1 VCSSPE
7 QREEIMAQPTAR
19 FRCFKGCAGT
29 FPLTQAIY
37 RCPTCDSLLE
47 VAHDLDVLRQTSG
60 ATWRALFDERWAP
73 VSNAAG
79 TPPSGV
85 WTKREWVAPEV
96 PDEAIVTTGEGMTP
110 LYPARRLASQLGFG
124 ELFVKQCGTTHTG
137 SFKDLGMTV
146 LVSTVMHAI
155 RTGALERPV
164 LACAS
169 TGDTSAALAAYGAA
183 AGLPVVVLLPRGMVS
198 VAQLVQPLAHGA
210 KVLALETDFDG
221 CMAVVRELAARGLVY
236 LANSMNPLRIEGQ
249 KTVALEISQ
258 QLGWT
263 VPDWVVIPSGNM
275 GNAAAL
281 YAGFTMAKELGLTD
295 RLPRLCIAQAAKA
308 NPMYRAFIAG
318 SEEVT
323 PVVAEPTQA
332 SAIRIGNPVSAPRA
346 MAALRGMN
354 GVVEEAT
361 EGELADACA
370 RADRTGLY
378 ADPHTGVAIA
388 CARKLRDRGVIGAS
402 ERVVVVSTASALKF
416 TELKLAYHESKLP
429 DVATPLANVPVGLPP
444 DVDVVA
450 KNLG

>member
-1 VCSSPE
+1 
-7 QREEIMAQPTAR
+7 MAHPTAS
-19 FRCFKGCAGT
+19 FRCFQGCAGT
-29 FPLTQAIY
+29 FPLTAAIY
-37 RCPTCDSLLE
+37 RCPTCDALLE
-47 VAHDLDVLRQTSG
+47 VAHDLDVLRKTSG
-60 ATWRALFDERWAP
+60 EQWRALFDKRWAATSN
-73 VSNAAG
+73 VSGAP
-79 TPPSGV
+79 TSGV
-85 WTKREWVAPEV
+85 WSKREWVAPEV
-96 PDEAIVTTGEGMTP
+96 PDDAVVTTGEGMTP
-110 LYPARRLASQLGFG
+110 LYPARRLAAELGFG
-124 ELFVKQCGTTHTG
+124 ELLVKQCGTTHTG

-146 LVSTVMHAI
+146 LVSVVNYAI
-155 RTGALERPV
+155 RSGALSVRAI
-164 LACAS
+164 ACAS

-221 CMAVVRELAARGLVY
+221 CMTVVSELAKRGLVY

-249 KTVALEISQ
+249 KTVALEIAQ
-258 QLGWT
+258 QLGWN

-281 YAGFTMAKELGLTD
+281 FAGFTMAKELGLTTA
-295 RLPRLCIAQAAKA
+295 LPRLCIAQAAKA

-318 SEEVT
+318 TEEVT
-323 PVVAEPTQA
+323 PIVAEPTQA

-346 MAALRGMN
+346 MRALRGMN

-361 EGELADACA
+361 ESELADACA

-388 CARKLRDRGVIGAS
+388 CARKLRERGVINATD
-402 ERVVVVSTASALKF
+402 RVVVVSTASALKF

-429 DVATPLANVPVGLPP
+429 DVPTPLANVPVGLPP
-444 DVDVVA
+444 DVDIVA

>member
-1 VCSSPE
+1 
-7 QREEIMAQPTAR
+7 MAHLSAS
-19 FRCFKGCAGT
+19 FRCFNGCPGS

-37 RCPTCDSLLE
+37 RCPTCDGLLQ
-47 VAHDLDVLRQTSG
+47 VVHDLDALRATSG
-60 ATWRALFDERWAP
+60 EAWRELFDRRWAP
-73 VSNAAG
+73 ATSG
-79 TPPSGV
+79 GRLPPSGV
-85 WTKREWVAPEV
+85 WGKREWVAPEV
-96 PDEAIVTTGEGMTP
+96 PDDAIVTTGEGLTP
-110 LYPARRLASQLGFG
+110 LYPARRLADELGFG
-124 ELFVKQCGTTHTG
+124 ALHVKQCGTTHTG

-146 LVSTVMHAI
+146 LVSVVNHAL
-155 RTGALERPV
+155 RQASLEVRAI
-164 LACAS
+164 ACAS

-221 CMAVVRELAARGLVY
+221 CMAVVRELAKRGLVY

-249 KTVALEISQ
+249 KTVAIEIAQ
-258 QLGWT
+258 QLGWK
-263 VPDWVVIPSGNM
+263 VPDWVVIPSGNL

-281 YAGFTMAKELGLTD
+281 FAGFTMAKELGLID
-295 RLPRLCIAQAAKA
+295 RLPRLCVAQAAKA

-318 SEEVT
+318 SAEVA

-361 EGELADACA
+361 ETELADACA

-378 ADPHTGVAIA
+378 ACPHTGVAIA
-388 CARKLRDRGVIGAS
+388 CARKLRERGVITAN
-402 ERVVVVSTASALKF
+402 EHVVVVSTASALKF
-416 TELKLAYHESKLP
+416 TEFKLGYHEGTLP
-429 DVATPLANVPVGLPP
+429 EIATPLANKPIALPADI
-444 DVDVVA
+444 DVIA
-450 KNLG
+450 RELGALANR

>member
-1 VCSSPE
+1 MP
-7 QREEIMAQPTAR
+7 QPTAR
-19 FRCFKGCAGT
+19 FRCFKGCPGT

-37 RCPTCDSLLE
+37 RCPTCDGLLE
-47 VAHDLDVLRQTSG
+47 VAHDLDVLRETSG
-60 ATWRALFDERWAP
+60 SAWRALFEERWAAT
-73 VSNAAG
+73 SSTGA
-79 TPPSGV
+79 PPSGV
-85 WTKREWVAPEV
+85 WGKREWVAPEV
-96 PDEAIVTTGEGMTP
+96 PDDAIVSTGEGMTP
-110 LYPARRLASQLGFG
+110 LYPARRLAAELGFG
-124 ELFVKQCGTTHTG
+124 ELLVKQCGTTHTG

-146 LVSTVMHAI
+146 LVSVVNHAM
-155 RTGALERPV
+155 RTSALAVRAI
-164 LACAS
+164 ACAS

-221 CMAVVRELAARGLVY
+221 CMAVVRELATRGLVY

-249 KTVALEISQ
+249 KTVAIEIAQ
-258 QLGWT
+258 QLGWS
-263 VPDWVVIPSGNM
+263 VPDWVVIPSGNL

-281 YAGFTMAKELGLTD
+281 FAGFTMAKELGLTD

-361 EGELADACA
+361 EEELADACA

-378 ADPHTGVAIA
+378 ACPHTGVALA
-388 CARKLRDRGVIGAS
+388 CARKLRERGVITAAA
-402 ERVVVVSTASALKF
+402 RVVVVSTASALKF

-429 DVATPLANVPVGLPP
+429 DVATPLANVPMPLPP

-450 KNLG
+450 KHL

>member
-1 VCSSPE
+1 
-7 QREEIMAQPTAR
+7 MTGLPTAR
-19 FRCFKGCAGT
+19 FRCFNGCPGS

-37 RCPTCDSLLE
+37 RCPTCDGLLE
-47 VAHDLDVLRQTSG
+47 IAHDLDVLRRTSG
-60 ATWRALFDERWAP
+60 EAWRALFDRRWSP
-73 VSNAAG
+73 TSSTAA
-79 TPPSGV
+79 TAPSGV
-85 WTKREWVAPEV
+85 WSKREWVAPQV
-96 PDEAIVTTGEGMTP
+96 PDDAIVTTGEGMTP
-110 LYPARRLASQLGFG
+110 LYPARRLATELGFG
-124 ELFVKQCGTTHTG
+124 ELFVKQCGATHTG

-146 LVSTVMHAI
+146 LVSVVNHGL
-155 RTGALERPV
+155 RTGALSVRAI
-164 LACAS
+164 ACAS

-221 CMAVVRELAARGLVY
+221 CMAVVRELASRGLVY

-249 KTVALEISQ
+249 KTVALEIAQ
-258 QLGWT
+258 QLGWS
-263 VPDWVVIPSGNM
+263 VPDWVVIPSGNL

-281 YAGFTMAKELGLTD
+281 FAGFTMAKELGLTD

-318 SEEVT
+318 AAEVA

-361 EGELADACA
+361 ENELADACA

-378 ADPHTGVAIA
+378 ACPHTGVALA
-388 CARKLRDRGVIGAS
+388 CAKKLRDRGVIGAQ

-416 TELKLAYHESKLP
+416 TEFKLGYHESKLP
-429 DVATPLANVPVGLPP
+429 DVASPLANVPVALPP

-450 KNLG
+450 KQLG

>member
-1 VCSSPE
+1 
-7 QREEIMAQPTAR
+7 MAHPTAR

-37 RCPTCDSLLE
+37 RCPTCDGLLE
-47 VAHDLDVLRQTSG
+47 VAHDLDVLKKTSG
-60 ATWRALFDERWAP
+60 QEWRALFDRRWAP
-73 VSNAAG
+73 TSNVKG
-79 TPPSGV
+79 VPSSPPSGV

-96 PDEAIVTTGEGMTP
+96 PDDAIVTTGEGMTP
-110 LYPARRLASQLGFG
+110 LYPARRLADELGFG
-124 ELFVKQCGTTHTG
+124 ELLVKQCGTTHTG

-146 LVSTVMHAI
+146 LVSVVNFAM
-155 RTGALERPV
+155 RSGALSVRAI
-164 LACAS
+164 ACAS

-210 KVLALETDFDG
+210 KVLALDTDFDG
-221 CMAVVRELAARGLVY
+221 CMAVVRELAQRGLVY

-249 KTVALEISQ
+249 KTVAIEIAQ
-258 QLGWT
+258 QLGWS
-263 VPDWVVIPSGNM
+263 VPDWVVIPSGNL

-281 YAGFTMAKELGLTD
+281 FAGFTMAKELGLTD

-318 SEEVT
+318 AAEVT

-378 ADPHTGVAIA
+378 ADPHTGVALA
-388 CARKLRDRGVIGAS
+388 CARKLRERGTIGAT

-429 DVATPLANVPVGLPP
+429 DVATPLANVPVALPP
-444 DVDVVA
+444 DVDVIA
-450 KNLG
+450 KNL